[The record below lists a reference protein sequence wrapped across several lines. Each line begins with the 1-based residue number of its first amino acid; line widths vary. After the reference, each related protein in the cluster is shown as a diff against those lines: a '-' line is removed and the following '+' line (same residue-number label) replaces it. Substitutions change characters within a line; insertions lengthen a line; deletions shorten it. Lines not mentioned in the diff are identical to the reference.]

1 MSYNFSPGKNEYFAI
16 LAGFI
21 TILVPISDDKVTIPS
36 DVVGTVYVVVTTSNG
51 QVSDD
56 NTVAGPVIMIFP
68 GNIVHKSDR

>member
-16 LAGFI
+16 LTGFI
-21 TILVPISDDKVTIPS
+21 TILVPIFDDKGIIPS
-36 DVVGTVYVVVTTSNG
+36 DAVGTVYVVVKTSNG

-68 GNIVHKSDR
+68 CNIVH